1 MGRSAAWAPA
11 TTTSRAA
18 ELSSKLFVSLMTCFP
33 QDATHK
39 VHGNVK
45 KRFGSPTIDSA
56 NLQLSAPASN
66 LILEDFRRQA
76 CFGAGVA
83 PAQQREAAFWPAALT
98 AFHGLPSCLNALIGL

>member
-1 MGRSAAWAPA
+1 
-11 TTTSRAA
+11 
-18 ELSSKLFVSLMTCFP
+18 MTCVP

-83 PAQQREAAFWPAALT
+83 PAQQREAAAWPAAAT
-98 AFHGLPSCLNALIGL
+98 AFHGLPSCKIECLNQPVDLQPPAVLPASERLRRA